1 MLEVVRCRV
10 VSLQS
15 FVWERTESWSV
26 FVTYRTRRGCF
37 LHEECKFPVSSELLF
52 FSFSLIQ
59 TDYGQFDKRL
69 PRSVGSIRRPF
80 PAESVL
86 HRLRRRRTPYLL
98 LLPSL
103 LLKLTPS
110 EDGVPCYN
118 PNLPRD
124 WNNSISEYENLLQQR
139 TIDKFVPPDLSYY
152 RNCLL
157 LDDVGNCVPGTNE
170 SANCSN
176 P

>member
-1 MLEVVRCRV
+1 M
-10 VSLQS
+10 VSDFPPLPYY
-15 FVWERTESWSV
+15 RGIV
-26 FVTYRTRRGCF
+26 FPDLFAPFAVG
-37 LHEECKFPVSSELLF
+37 FPPDRSS
-52 FSFSLIQ
+52 
-59 TDYGQFDKRL
+59 TAAAVD
-69 PRSVGSIRRPF
+69 V
-80 PAESVL
+80 
-86 HRLRRRRTPYLL
+86 RRTSCHCPTNC
-98 LLPSL
+98 PR
-103 LLKLTPS
+103 LLKSTPS

-124 WNNSISEYENLLQQR
+124 WNNCISEYKNLLQQR

-157 LDDVGNCVPGTNE
+157 LDDVGNCVSGTNE